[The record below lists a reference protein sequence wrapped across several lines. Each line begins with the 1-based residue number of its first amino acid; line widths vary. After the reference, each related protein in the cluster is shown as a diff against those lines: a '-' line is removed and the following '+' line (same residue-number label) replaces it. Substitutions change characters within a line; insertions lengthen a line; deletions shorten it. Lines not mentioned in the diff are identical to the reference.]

1 MGRRRKAKFQINDT
15 VVIMIYGTVGKI
27 TDVKWLDGTYV
38 YEVNKS
44 EGLYKESSLKLLSE
58 YDGEIVE
65 KEHIDIEYKFFIGDI
80 VQVKGQGSDFFKII
94 GFRTEI
100 WRYKEDAWED
110 IIYELARIGD
120 GEWMEAAE
128 HELIL
133 LADVEN
139 AEAFMQKLGLL
150 YLIKKQNSLE
160 ANELALSLEKKEKN
174 EKQDTQKRED
184 QINRLLDIYND
195 YRFLFEWFR
204 DDEYLQV
211 MKASDSRIKE
221 IEHEWPSI
229 NLILRQFSK

>member
-1 MGRRRKAKFQINDT
+1 MGRRRKSKFQINDT

-65 KEHIDIEYKFFIGDI
+65 KEQIDIEYKFFIGDI

-110 IIYELARIGD
+110 IIYELGRIGD

-128 HELIL
+128 HELVL

-150 YLIKKQNSLE
+150 YLIKKQNGLE

-174 EKQDTQKRED
+174 KKPIIQKRED

-195 YRFLFEWFR
+195 YRFLFDWFG

-211 MKASDSRIKE
+211 MKAAIRELKKLSMNGHKST
-221 IEHEWPSI
+221 
-229 NLILRQFSK
+229 

>member
-44 EGLYKESSLKLLSE
+44 EGLYKETSLKLLSE

-80 VQVKGQGSDFFKII
+80 VQVKGQESDFFKII

-174 EKQDTQKRED
+174 EKQDTQKREG

-195 YRFLFEWFR
+195 YRFLFEWFH

-211 MKASDSRIKE
+211 MKATIRELKK
-221 IEHEWPSI
+221 
-229 NLILRQFSK
+229 LSKNGHKST

>member
-44 EGLYKESSLKLLSE
+44 EGLYKETSLKLLSE

-80 VQVKGQGSDFFKII
+80 VQVKGQDSDFFKII

-160 ANELALSLEKKEKN
+160 ANELALSLAKKEKN

-211 MKASDSRIKE
+211 MKATIRELKK
-221 IEHEWPSI
+221 
-229 NLILRQFSK
+229 LSKNGHQST

>member
-44 EGLYKESSLKLLSE
+44 EGLYKETSLKLLSE

-80 VQVKGQGSDFFKII
+80 VQVKGQDSDFFKII

-174 EKQDTQKRED
+174 EKQDTQKREG

-195 YRFLFEWFR
+195 YRFLFEWFH

-211 MKASDSRIKE
+211 IKATIRELKK
-221 IEHEWPSI
+221 
-229 NLILRQFSK
+229 LSKNGHQST

>member
-44 EGLYKESSLKLLSE
+44 EGLYKETSLKLLSE

-80 VQVKGQGSDFFKII
+80 VQVKGQDSDFFKII

-150 YLIKKQNSLE
+150 YLINKQNSLE
-160 ANELALSLEKKEKN
+160 ANELALSLAKKEKN
-174 EKQDTQKRED
+174 EKQDTEKRED

-195 YRFLFEWFR
+195 YCFLFEWFR

-211 MKASDSRIKE
+211 MKATIRELKK
-221 IEHEWPSI
+221 
-229 NLILRQFSK
+229 LSKNGHQST

>member
-44 EGLYKESSLKLLSE
+44 EGLYKETSLKLLSE

-80 VQVKGQGSDFFKII
+80 VQVKGQDSDFFKII

-160 ANELALSLEKKEKN
+160 ANELALSLAKKEKN
-174 EKQDTQKRED
+174 EKQDTQKREG

-195 YRFLFEWFR
+195 YRFLFEWFH

-211 MKASDSRIKE
+211 MKATIRELKK
-221 IEHEWPSI
+221 
-229 NLILRQFSK
+229 LSKNGHQST

>member
-44 EGLYKESSLKLLSE
+44 EGLYKETSLKLLSE

-80 VQVKGQGSDFFKII
+80 VQVKGQDSDFFKII

-150 YLIKKQNSLE
+150 YLIKKQSSLE
-160 ANELALSLEKKEKN
+160 ANELALSLAKKEIN
-174 EKQDTQKRED
+174 NKQDTQKRED

-211 MKASDSRIKE
+211 MKAAIRELKK
-221 IEHEWPSI
+221 
-229 NLILRQFSK
+229 LSKNGHQST

>member
-44 EGLYKESSLKLLSE
+44 EGLYKETSLKLLSE
-58 YDGEIVE
+58 YEGEIVE

-80 VQVKGQGSDFFKII
+80 VQVKGQDSDFYKII

-120 GEWMEAAE
+120 GEWMEVAE

-160 ANELALSLEKKEKN
+160 ANELAVSLAKKEKN

-195 YRFLFEWFR
+195 YRFLFEWFH

-211 MKASDSRIKE
+211 MKAAIRELKK
-221 IEHEWPSI
+221 
-229 NLILRQFSK
+229 LSKDGHQST

>member
-44 EGLYKESSLKLLSE
+44 EGLYKETSLKLLSE

-80 VQVKGQGSDFFKII
+80 VQVKGQDSDFFKII

-160 ANELALSLEKKEKN
+160 ANELALSLAKKEINK
-174 EKQDTQKRED
+174 KQDTQKRED
-184 QINRLLDIYND
+184 QINRYLDIYND

-211 MKASDSRIKE
+211 MKAAIRELKK
-221 IEHEWPSI
+221 
-229 NLILRQFSK
+229 LSKNGHQST

>member
-44 EGLYKESSLKLLSE
+44 EGLYKETSLKLLSE

-80 VQVKGQGSDFFKII
+80 VQVKGQDSDFFKII

-195 YRFLFEWFR
+195 YRFLFEWFH

-211 MKASDSRIKE
+211 MKATIRELKK
-221 IEHEWPSI
+221 
-229 NLILRQFSK
+229 LSKNGHQST

>member
-44 EGLYKESSLKLLSE
+44 EGLYKETSLKLLSE

-65 KEHIDIEYKFFIGDI
+65 KEHLDIEYKFFIGDI

-120 GEWMEAAE
+120 GEWLEAAE
-128 HELIL
+128 HELVL

-150 YLIKKQNSLE
+150 YFIKKQNGQE
-160 ANELALSLEKKEKN
+160 ANELTLSLEKKEIN
-174 EKQDTQKRED
+174 NNNNNNGQNREE

-195 YRFLFEWFR
+195 YRYLYEWFQ
-204 DDEYLQV
+204 DDEYLYT
-211 MKASDSRIKE
+211 MKATIRELKKL
-221 IEHEWPSI
+221 SI
-229 NLILRQFSK
+229 NGDK

>member
-1 MGRRRKAKFQINDT
+1 MERLEKLRMLSGWTEHMCTRSIR
-15 VVIMIYGTVGKI
+15 
-27 TDVKWLDGTYV
+27 VKDFT
-38 YEVNKS
+38 KR
-44 EGLYKESSLKLLSE
+44 SSLKLLSE

-160 ANELALSLEKKEKN
+160 ANELALSLAKKEKN

-195 YRFLFEWFR
+195 YRFLFEWFH

-211 MKASDSRIKE
+211 MKATIRELKK
-221 IEHEWPSI
+221 
-229 NLILRQFSK
+229 LSKNGHQST

>member
-1 MGRRRKAKFQINDT
+1 MGRRRKAKFQLNDT

-38 YEVNKS
+38 YEVNRS

-110 IIYELARIGD
+110 IIYELARVGD

-128 HELIL
+128 HELVL

-150 YLIKKQNSLE
+150 YFIKKQNGQE
-160 ANELALSLEKKEKN
+160 ANELTLSLEKKEIN
-174 EKQDTQKRED
+174 NNDNGQNREE

-195 YRFLFEWFR
+195 YRYLYEWFQ
-204 DDEYLQV
+204 DDEYLHT
-211 MKASDSRIKE
+211 MKATIRELKKLSVNGDKS
-221 IEHEWPSI
+221 S
-229 NLILRQFSK
+229 

>member
-44 EGLYKESSLKLLSE
+44 EGLYKETSLKLLSE

-150 YLIKKQNSLE
+150 YLINKQNSLE
-160 ANELALSLEKKEKN
+160 ANELALSLAKKEKN
-174 EKQDTQKRED
+174 EKQDTEKRED

-211 MKASDSRIKE
+211 MKAAIRELKK
-221 IEHEWPSI
+221 
-229 NLILRQFSK
+229 LSKNGHQST

>member
-44 EGLYKESSLKLLSE
+44 EGLYKETSLKLLSE

-80 VQVKGQGSDFFKII
+80 VQVKGQDSDFFKII

-160 ANELALSLEKKEKN
+160 ANELALSLAKKEKS

-195 YRFLFEWFR
+195 YRFLFEWFH

-211 MKASDSRIKE
+211 MKATIRELKK
-221 IEHEWPSI
+221 
-229 NLILRQFSK
+229 LSKNGHQST